1 MGLFA
6 NCLHNCVREDRLRP
20 KVFWLFFFAFCVIA
34 AGLGLRDPQP
44 ADEPRFVLVA
54 KDMVE
59 QGHWFFPQRGQ
70 ELYADKPPLFMWL
83 QAGFFYLVG
92 SWRIAF
98 LLPSLLASIGTLIC
112 VYDLSRRLWTRRIGC
127 IAVIALLLAFQF
139 TYQSKRAQIDA
150 LLVFFI
156 TLSNYGLL
164 RHILLGRSW
173 IWWVIG
179 WSAAGLGTISKGVG
193 FLSLLILMPAA
204 IASTCG
210 WPHVKIHATKWQ
222 FWLGPL
228 CFILTVSLWLGPL
241 CFLVLTSHRP
251 EYFQYLHEI
260 LFHQTAQRY
269 AHSWDHTH
277 SQFYFLKVMLI
288 YWLPPVLALPWAI
301 PHWYRRWHRQDPRF
315 FLPLAWIFIVFV
327 FFSIPDGK
335 RDMYVLPA
343 LPMLCIC
350 LAPLIPGILRQ
361 PIALRVLQFFTF
373 ILIFTLLL
381 AGLVIMTYSRIQ
393 TSLIDGRGLDIETVR
408 WIGLGFAVI
417 ACIGAYSFKK
427 WAKRAAHIPL
437 IIVIFSGWIL
447 VSLVIFPC
455 INNAS
460 SSKNVMRAVSQRLGP
475 ADQLGLIAWKEQN
488 LLMAA
493 RPVTTFGFLVPWQT
507 QFQQGVSWQAREPS
521 HRWLLIQ
528 EPALQNCVMREKS
541 VMVGASN
548 RRRWWLVPSGA
559 IRPQCQPNSGLGVQK
574 KFANNSDTD

>member
-1 MGLFA
+1 MGLLA
-6 NCLHNCVREDRLRP
+6 NCLHHSVREDRLRQ
-20 KVFWLFFFAFCVIA
+20 KALWLFIFAFCVIA

-44 ADEPRFVLVA
+44 ADEPRFVLIA

-59 QGHWFFPQRGQ
+59 QGHWFLPQRGQ

-83 QAGFFYLVG
+83 QAGFFYIFC

-112 VYDLSRRLWTRRIGC
+112 IYDLSRRLWTRRIGC

-156 TLSNYGLL
+156 TLANYGLL
-164 RHILLGRSW
+164 RHLLLGKNW
-173 IWWVIG
+173 IWWIIG
-179 WSAAGLGTISKGVG
+179 WCAAGLGTISKGVG
-193 FLSLLILMPAA
+193 FLSLLILLPAA
-204 IASTCG
+204 IASTRG
-210 WPHVKIHATKWQ
+210 WPHVKLHLTKWQ
-222 FWLGPL
+222 FWMGPL
-228 CFILTVSLWLGPL
+228 GFTLTVSLWLGPL
-241 CFLVLTSHRP
+241 CFLVLTSNRP
-251 EYFQYLHEI
+251 EYFHYLHEI

-269 AHSWDHTH
+269 AHSWDHNH

-301 PHWYRRWHRQDPRF
+301 PNWCRRWRRQDPRF

-327 FFSIPDGK
+327 FFSIPNGK
-335 RDMYVLPA
+335 RDMYILPA

-361 PIALRVLQFFTF
+361 QIARHVLRAFTF
-373 ILIFTLLL
+373 ILISALLF
-381 AGLVIMTYSRIQ
+381 AGIVVLTYSRVQ
-393 TSLIDGRGLDIETVR
+393 ASLMNGRGLDIETVR
-408 WIGLGFAVI
+408 WIGISFVVV

-427 WAKRAAHIPL
+427 WAQRATHIPL
-437 IIVIFSGWIL
+437 IILISSGWIL

-460 SSKNVMRAVSQRLGP
+460 SSKNVMRAVSQHLNST
-475 ADQLGLIAWKEQN
+475 DQLGLIAWKEQN
-488 LLMAA
+488 LLMAD
-493 RPVTTFGFLVPWQT
+493 RPVTTFGFLVPWDR
-507 QFQQGVSWQAREPS
+507 QFRQGVSWQAQEPS
-521 HRWLLIQ
+521 RRWLLIQ

-541 VMVGASN
+541 LLIGASN
-548 RRRWWLVPSGA
+548 RRRWWLVPSSA
-559 IRPQCQPNSGLGVQK
+559 IRPLCRPHIGSSMK
-574 KFANNSDTD
+574 KNDDKNDSA